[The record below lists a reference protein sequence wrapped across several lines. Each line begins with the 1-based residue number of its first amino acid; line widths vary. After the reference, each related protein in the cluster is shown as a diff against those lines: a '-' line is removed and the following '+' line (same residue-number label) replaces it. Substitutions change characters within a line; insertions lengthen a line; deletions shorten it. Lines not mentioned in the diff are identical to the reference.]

1 MNIQTDIP
9 QIAVLREAVEAQ
21 EGRMMRTHPD
31 FVKLRQAIYGNSR
44 EFISESTLERVWE
57 YSTRGYE
64 TVSLRTLD
72 VLARFV
78 GCKDWDYF
86 CRVVLDKDDS
96 EFIEKP
102 ETVDADNL
110 PEGTRIRLCWMP
122 DQTVIIRHLGN
133 DHFVVENCKSSKL
146 SEGDKFICKR
156 FHKGQPAFMDF
167 PHGLFIAGKE
177 HGVTFLEI
185 QDPV

>member
-31 FVKLRQAIYGNSR
+31 FVKLRQTIYGNSK

-78 GCKDWDYF
+78 GCKDWDGF
-86 CRVVLDKDDS
+86 C
-96 EFIEKP
+96 EKP
-102 ETVDADNL
+102 SKRTTPN
-110 PEGTRIRLCWMP
+110 
-122 DQTVIIRHLGN
+122 
-133 DHFVVENCKSSKL
+133 SSTSPIL
-146 SEGDKFICKR
+146 SMRTAC
-156 FHKGQPAFMDF
+156 P
-167 PHGLFIAGKE
+167 KE
-177 HGVTFLEI
+177 SG
-185 QDPV
+185 